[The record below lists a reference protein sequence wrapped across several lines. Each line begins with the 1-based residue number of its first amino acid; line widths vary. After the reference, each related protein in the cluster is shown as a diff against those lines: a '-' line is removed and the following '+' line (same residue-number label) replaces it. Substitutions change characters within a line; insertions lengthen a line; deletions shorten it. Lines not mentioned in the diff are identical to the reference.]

1 MIMSENTLDLQSLR
15 FALTIVM
22 GNDIVVPE
30 CDFTINPLDRYPRV
44 DGYTWGYKGHYVTV
58 SLPLIASATKIF
70 MEQLDASVEH
80 TRLFVKHELYRLI
93 SESKKVGDM

>member
-1 MIMSENTLDLQSLR
+1 MSEKTLDLQSLR

-44 DGYTWGYKGHYVTV
+44 DGYTWGYKGHYVRV
-58 SLPLIASATKIF
+58 SLHLIASATKIF
-70 MEQLDASVEH
+70 MEQLDDSVEH
-80 TRLFVKHELYRLI
+80 TRLYVKHELYRLI
-93 SESKKVGDM
+93 SKQRGER

>member
-1 MIMSENTLDLQSLR
+1 MSEKTLDLQSLR

-30 CDFTINPLDRYPRV
+30 CDFTINQLDKYPRV
-44 DGYTWGYKGHYVTV
+44 DGYTWGYKGHYVRV
-58 SLPLIASATKIF
+58 SLHLIASATKIF
-70 MEQLDASVEH
+70 MEQLDDSVEY

-93 SESKKVGDM
+93 SESKKDGDM

>member
-1 MIMSENTLDLQSLR
+1 MNEKTLDLQSLR

-30 CDFTINPLDRYPRV
+30 CDFTINHLDRYPRV
-44 DGYTWGYKGHYVTV
+44 DGYTWGYKGHYVRV

-70 MEQLDASVEH
+70 MEQLDVSVEH

-93 SESKKVGDM
+93 SESEKKKGDV

>member
-1 MIMSENTLDLQSLR
+1 MIMSEKTLDLQSLR

-30 CDFTINPLDRYPRV
+30 CDFTINQLDKYPRV
-44 DGYTWGYKGHYVTV
+44 DGYTWGYKGHYVRV
-58 SLPLIASATKIF
+58 SLHLIASATKIF
-70 MEQLDASVEH
+70 MEQLDDSVEY

-93 SESKKVGDM
+93 SESKKDGDM

>member
-44 DGYTWGYKGHYVTV
+44 DGYIWSYKGHHVRVDLSFVAT
-58 SLPLIASATKIF
+58 ATKMI
-70 MEQLDASVEH
+70 MQQLDESVEH
-80 TRLFVKHELYRLI
+80 TRLYVKHELYRLI
-93 SESKKVGDM
+93 SKRNGDGDV

>member
-1 MIMSENTLDLQSLR
+1 MIMSEKTLDLQSLR

-30 CDFTINPLDRYPRV
+30 CDFTINQLDKYPRV
-44 DGYTWGYKGHYVTV
+44 DGYTWGYKGHYVRV

-70 MEQLDASVEH
+70 MEQLDTSVEH

-93 SESKKVGDM
+93 SESKKDGDM

>member
-1 MIMSENTLDLQSLR
+1 MNEKTLDLQSLR

-30 CDFTINPLDRYPRV
+30 CDFAINPLDRYARV
-44 DGYTWGYKGHYVTV
+44 DGYTWGYKGHYVRV
-58 SLPLIASATKIF
+58 NLPLIASATKIF
-70 MEQLDASVEH
+70 MNQLDESVEH

-93 SESKKVGDM
+93 SEGKKKGDV

>member
-1 MIMSENTLDLQSLR
+1 MSEKTLDLQSLR

-30 CDFTINPLDRYPRV
+30 CDFTINPLDRYARV
-44 DGYTWGYKGHYVTV
+44 DGYIWGYKGHYVRV

-93 SESKKVGDM
+93 SESKKMVICDA